1 MLGGMDGMQ
10 LVQTLRF
17 KKIYTPILMLSALN
31 SVQDKVTALDFG
43 ADDYITKPFHFDELL
58 SRIKALTRRNHYQNQ
73 EAPSTVSV
81 FGELK
86 IDLSKHQ
93 VFLNDELIELSP
105 REYKLLNYLIENI
118 DKTVTRIQIL
128 NSVWGITFENHTNV
142 VEMTLSEKIRLSRK
156 FGKTTY
162 VISAI
167 LTVAMAGFVVFDPMM
182 IPTIII
188 IKILSVPVIYYL
200 GTAME
205 KGLRMYFYINLGIS
219 RREFL
224 VIPTVVEFLAFV
236 VLMVIT
242 GIIGYAI
249 G

>member
-1 MLGGMDGMQ
+1 
-10 LVQTLRF
+10 
-17 KKIYTPILMLSALN
+17 
-31 SVQDKVTALDFG
+31 
-43 ADDYITKPFHFDELL
+43 
-58 SRIKALTRRNHYQNQ
+58 
-73 EAPSTVSV
+73 
-81 FGELK
+81 
-86 IDLSKHQ
+86 
-93 VFLNDELIELSP
+93 
-105 REYKLLNYLIENI
+105 
-118 DKTVTRIQIL
+118 
-128 NSVWGITFENHTNV
+128 
-142 VEMTLSEKIRLSRK
+142 MTLLEKIRLSRK

-167 LTVAMAGFVVFDPMM
+167 LTVAMAVFVVFDPMM
-182 IPTIII
+182 IPTVII